1 MRSNN
6 NSDNDDTKKKKK
18 KKKKHA
24 MKEGK
29 KMGKG
34 DGLNRKA
41 ARRTVD

>member
-6 NSDNDDTKKKKK
+6 NSDNDDTKKK